1 MVKAKTIEIYLP
13 TGDASEIS
21 ETRIKTE
28 AIKVVYLDKAQL
40 EAQKNRL
47 KYMGCYVLV
56 GKADDGSDSVYIGET
71 EDLYSRLTKHKRKK
85 TFWSSVYTVQ
95 NSGGTFD
102 KAHLT
107 YLEKLMIEKAND
119 VDRYG
124 TNNNNT
130 GKITKIPEAKQNE
143 CLLYFETIKSLFK
156 TLAFNLFVPEVE
168 KEEFDERQ
176 VFYFKDK
183 KEGLWNASG
192 VYVNE
197 KFTVLKGS
205 ISRME
210 PLARKV
216 GSSQV
221 KFKDRLI
228 KEGIIKENNNQLVF
242 QKDYTFNSPSTAA
255 SIVSLRSNNGWKVW
269 KTINNETLDQI
280 FPRQ

>member
-21 ETRIKTE
+21 ETKITTE

-47 KYMGCYVLV
+47 NNMGCYVLV
-56 GKADDGSDSVYIGET
+56 GKAEDGSDSVYIGET
-71 EDLYSRLTKHKRKK
+71 EDLHSRLTEHKKK
-85 TFWSSVYTVQ
+85 KAFWSSVYTVQ

-107 YLEKLMIEKAND
+107 YLEKLMIEKANEAN
-119 VDRYG
+119 RYVA
-124 TNNNNT
+124 NNANT
-130 GKITKIPEAKQNE
+130 GKITQIPEAKRNE
-143 CLLYFETIKSLFK
+143 CLLYFETIKTLFK
-156 TLAFNLFVPEVE
+156 TLGFNLLVPEVE

-183 KEGLWNASG
+183 KEGQWNASG
-192 VYVNE
+192 VYINE

-205 ISRME
+205 ISRKK

-221 KFKDRLI
+221 KFRDRLI
-228 KEGIIKENNNQLVF
+228 KEGIINEKNNQLVF
-242 QKDYTFNSPSTAA
+242 EKDYTFNSPSTAA
-255 SIVSLRSNNGWKVW
+255 AIVSLRSNNGWKVW
-269 KTINNETLDQI
+269 KTEQNESLDEI
-280 FPRQ
+280 YRTK